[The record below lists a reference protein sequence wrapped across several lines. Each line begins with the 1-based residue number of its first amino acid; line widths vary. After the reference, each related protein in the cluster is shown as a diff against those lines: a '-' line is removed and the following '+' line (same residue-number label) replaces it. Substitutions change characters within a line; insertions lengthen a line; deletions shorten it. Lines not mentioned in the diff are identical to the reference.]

1 MQKVTIPVKIRQA
14 AASDIPAMN
23 ELFQKDLGYA
33 ECTLGTV
40 EKQFAGLDNSR
51 EAVFVAEANDDSG
64 TLGCISEDSL
74 SGTSDVSPDRTSDVS
89 LGGTSDVFPDKRP
102 SPIAGV
108 IHVEK
113 YNVLYFPTMANIL
126 GLAVA
131 ADFRRQ
137 GIGSALL
144 KRAEEWARKN
154 GAISMRLNS
163 GESRKQAHEFYRAQG
178 YTDDKKQLRFIKE
191 L

>member
-1 MQKVTIPVKIRQA
+1 MKKVKIRQA
-14 AASDIPAMN
+14 TTSDIPAMN
-23 ELFQKDLGYA
+23 ELFRKDLGYA
-33 ECTLGTV
+33 ECRLEIV
-40 EKQFAGLDNSR
+40 EKQFTGLDNSR
-51 EAVFVAEANDDSG
+51 EAVFVAEAGDEE
-64 TLGCISEDSL
+64 GC
-74 SGTSDVSPDRTSDVS
+74 
-89 LGGTSDVFPDKRP
+89 
-102 SPIAGV
+102 IAGV

-126 GLAVA
+126 GIAVS

-144 KRAEEWARKN
+144 KRGEEWAREN
-154 GAISMRLNS
+154 GASSMRLNS

-178 YTDDKKQLRFIKE
+178 YIDDKKQLRFIKE

>member
-1 MQKVTIPVKIRQA
+1 MKKVKIRQA

-23 ELFQKDLGYA
+23 ELFRKDLGYE
-33 ECTLGTV
+33 ECTLENV

-51 EAVFVAEANDDSG
+51 EAVFVAEA
-64 TLGCISEDSL
+64 EDENTGAHGGSPDV
-74 SGTSDVSPDRTSDVS
+74 TSDT
-89 LGGTSDVFPDKRP
+89 RP

-126 GLAVA
+126 GIAVA

-144 KRAEEWARKN
+144 KRAEEWAREN
-154 GAISMRLNS
+154 GAGSMRLNS

>member
-23 ELFQKDLGYA
+23 ELFRKDLSYE
-33 ECTLGTV
+33 ECRLEIV
-40 EKQFAGLDNSR
+40 KKQFAGLDNSR
-51 EAVFVAEANDDSG
+51 EAVFVAEAEDDDG
-64 TLGCISEDSL
+64 H
-74 SGTSDVSPDRTSDVS
+74 
-89 LGGTSDVFPDKRP
+89 
-102 SPIAGV
+102 IAGV

-131 ADFRRQ
+131 ADYRRQ

-144 KRAEEWARKN
+144 KRAEEWAREN
-154 GAISMRLNS
+154 GACSMRLNS

>member
-1 MQKVTIPVKIRQA
+1 MQKVRIPVKIRQA
-14 AASDIPAMN
+14 TAIDIPAMK
-23 ELFQKDLGYA
+23 ELFRKDLGYA
-33 ECTLGTV
+33 DCSLEIV
-40 EKQFAGLDNSR
+40 EKQFAGLNNSR
-51 EAVFVAEANDDSG
+51 EAVFVAEADSG
-64 TLGCISEDSL
+64 
-74 SGTSDVSPDRTSDVS
+74 R
-89 LGGTSDVFPDKRP
+89 
-102 SPIAGV
+102 IAGV

-144 KRAEEWARKN
+144 KRAEEWAREN
-154 GAISMRLNS
+154 GASSMRLNS

-178 YTDDKKQLRFIKE
+178 YIDDKKQLRFIKE

>member
-1 MQKVTIPVKIRQA
+1 MQKVKIPVKIRQA
-14 AASDIPAMN
+14 TTSDIPAMN
-23 ELFQKDLGYA
+23 ELFRKDLGYE
-33 ECTLGTV
+33 ECTMEIV

-51 EAVFVAEANDDSG
+51 EAVFVAEAEDDS
-64 TLGCISEDSL
+64 SH
-74 SGTSDVSPDRTSDVS
+74 
-89 LGGTSDVFPDKRP
+89 
-102 SPIAGV
+102 IAGV

-126 GLAVA
+126 GIAVS

-144 KRAEEWARKN
+144 KRAEEWASEN
-154 GAISMRLNS
+154 GASSMRLNS
-163 GESRKQAHEFYRAQG
+163 GESRKQAHEFYRDQG
-178 YTDDKKQLRFIKE
+178 YIDDKKQLRFIKE

>member
-1 MQKVTIPVKIRQA
+1 MKKVKIPVKIRHA

-33 ECTLGTV
+33 ECTLEIV
-40 EKQFAGLDNSR
+40 EKQFAVLDNSR
-51 EAVFVAEANDDSG
+51 EAVFIAEAESTDASGDSHDG
-64 TLGCISEDSL
+64 SPDV
-74 SGTSDVSPDRTSDVS
+74 TSDTR
-89 LGGTSDVFPDKRP
+89 LFR
-102 SPIAGV
+102 IAGV

-126 GLAVA
+126 GIAVA

-144 KRAEEWARKN
+144 KRAEEWAREN
-154 GAISMRLNS
+154 GAGSMRLNS
-163 GESRKQAHEFYRAQG
+163 GESRKKAHEFYRALG
-178 YTDDKKQLRFIKE
+178 YIDDKKQLRFIKE

>member
-1 MQKVTIPVKIRQA
+1 MKKVKIPVKIRHA

-33 ECTLGTV
+33 ECTLEIV
-40 EKQFAGLDNSR
+40 EKQFAGLYNSR
-51 EAVFVAEANDDSG
+51 EAVFIAEAESTDASGDSHDG
-64 TLGCISEDSL
+64 SPDV
-74 SGTSDVSPDRTSDVS
+74 TSDAR
-89 LGGTSDVFPDKRP
+89 LF
-102 SPIAGV
+102 PIAGV

-126 GLAVA
+126 GIAVA

-144 KRAEEWARKN
+144 KRAEEWAREN
-154 GAISMRLNS
+154 GAGSMRLNS
-163 GESRKQAHEFYRAQG
+163 GESRKKAHEFYRALG
-178 YTDDKKQLRFIKE
+178 YIDDKKQLRFIKD

>member
-1 MQKVTIPVKIRQA
+1 MKKIKIRQA

-33 ECTLGTV
+33 ECTLEIV

-51 EAVFVAEANDDSG
+51 EAVFIAEAESTDASGDSPDG
-64 TLGCISEDSL
+64 SPDV
-74 SGTSDVSPDRTSDVS
+74 TSDAR
-89 LGGTSDVFPDKRP
+89 LFR
-102 SPIAGV
+102 IAGV

-113 YNVLYFPTMANIL
+113 YNVLYFPTMAKIL
-126 GLAVA
+126 GIAVA

-144 KRAEEWARKN
+144 KRAEKWACEN
-154 GAISMRLNS
+154 GAGSMRLNS
-163 GESRKQAHEFYRAQG
+163 GESRKKAHEFYRALG
-178 YTDDKKQLRFIKE
+178 YIDDKKQLRFIKE

>member
-1 MQKVTIPVKIRQA
+1 MKKVEIRQA
-14 AASDIPAMN
+14 TSADIPAMN
-23 ELFQKDLGYA
+23 ELFRKDLGYE
-33 ECTLGTV
+33 ECTLQIL

-51 EAVFVAEANDDSG
+51 EAVFVAEV
-64 TLGCISEDSL
+64 
-74 SGTSDVSPDRTSDVS
+74 SDGDYSH
-89 LGGTSDVFPDKRP
+89 
-102 SPIAGV
+102 IAGV

-126 GLAVA
+126 GIAVS

-144 KRAEEWARKN
+144 KRAEEWAREN
-154 GAISMRLNS
+154 GAGSMRLNS

-178 YTDDKKQLRFIKE
+178 YIDDKKQLRFIKE

>member
-1 MQKVTIPVKIRQA
+1 MQKIKIRHA

-33 ECTLGTV
+33 ECTLEIV
-40 EKQFAGLDNSR
+40 EKQFAVLDNSR
-51 EAVFVAEANDDSG
+51 EAVFIAEAESTDASGDSHDG
-64 TLGCISEDSL
+64 SPDV
-74 SGTSDVSPDRTSDVS
+74 TSDAR
-89 LGGTSDVFPDKRP
+89 LFR
-102 SPIAGV
+102 IAGV

-126 GLAVA
+126 GIAVA

-144 KRAEEWARKN
+144 KRAEEWAREN
-154 GAISMRLNS
+154 GAGSMRLNS
-163 GESRKQAHEFYRAQG
+163 GESRKKAHEFYRALG
-178 YTDDKKQLRFIKE
+178 YIDDKKQLRFIKE

>member
-1 MQKVTIPVKIRQA
+1 MSKVKIRQA
-14 AASDIPAMN
+14 TASDIAAMN
-23 ELFQKDLGYA
+23 ELFRKDLGY
-33 ECTLGTV
+33 EGCTLEIV

-51 EAVFVAEANDDSG
+51 EAVFVAEVGDDSG
-64 TLGCISEDSL
+64 H
-74 SGTSDVSPDRTSDVS
+74 
-89 LGGTSDVFPDKRP
+89 
-102 SPIAGV
+102 IAGV
-108 IHVEK
+108 IHIEK

-144 KRAEEWARKN
+144 KRAEEWAREN
-154 GAISMRLNS
+154 GACSMRLNS

>member
-1 MQKVTIPVKIRQA
+1 MKKVKIPVKIRHA

-33 ECTLGTV
+33 ECTLEIV

-51 EAVFVAEANDDSG
+51 EAVFIAEAESTYASGDSHDG
-64 TLGCISEDSL
+64 SPDV
-74 SGTSDVSPDRTSDVS
+74 TSDAR
-89 LGGTSDVFPDKRP
+89 LF
-102 SPIAGV
+102 PIAGV

-113 YNVLYFPTMANIL
+113 YSVLYFPTMANIL
-126 GLAVA
+126 GIAVA

-144 KRAEEWARKN
+144 KRAEEWAREN
-154 GAISMRLNS
+154 GAGSMRLNS
-163 GESRKQAHEFYRAQG
+163 GESRKKAHEFYRALG
-178 YTDDKKQLRFIKE
+178 YIDDKKQLRFIKE

>member
-23 ELFQKDLGYA
+23 ELFRTDLGYE
-33 ECTLGTV
+33 ECTLEIV

-51 EAVFVAEANDDSG
+51 EAVFIAEAEDDDG
-64 TLGCISEDSL
+64 H
-74 SGTSDVSPDRTSDVS
+74 
-89 LGGTSDVFPDKRP
+89 
-102 SPIAGV
+102 IAGV

-131 ADFRRQ
+131 ADYRRQ

-144 KRAEEWARKN
+144 KRAEEWAREN
-154 GAISMRLNS
+154 GACSMRLNS
-163 GESRKQAHEFYRAQG
+163 GESRKQAHDFYRAQG

>member
-1 MQKVTIPVKIRQA
+1 MKKVKIPVKIRHA

-33 ECTLGTV
+33 ECTLEIV

-51 EAVFVAEANDDSG
+51 EAVFIAEAESTDASGDSHDG
-64 TLGCISEDSL
+64 SPDV
-74 SGTSDVSPDRTSDVS
+74 TSDAR
-89 LGGTSDVFPDKRP
+89 LF
-102 SPIAGV
+102 PIAGV

-126 GLAVA
+126 GIAVA

-144 KRAEEWARKN
+144 KRAEEWAREN
-154 GAISMRLNS
+154 GAGSMRLNS
-163 GESRKQAHEFYRAQG
+163 GESRKKAHEFYRALG
-178 YTDDKKQLRFIKE
+178 YIDDKKQLRFIKE

>member
-1 MQKVTIPVKIRQA
+1 MQKIKIRHA

-33 ECTLGTV
+33 ECTLEIV

-51 EAVFVAEANDDSG
+51 EAVFIAEAESTDTSGESHDDSP
-64 TLGCISEDSL
+64 DV
-74 SGTSDVSPDRTSDVS
+74 TSDAR
-89 LGGTSDVFPDKRP
+89 LFR
-102 SPIAGV
+102 IAGV

-126 GLAVA
+126 GIAVA

-144 KRAEEWARKN
+144 KRAEKWAREN
-154 GAISMRLNS
+154 GASSMRLNS
-163 GESRKQAHEFYRAQG
+163 GESRKKAHEFYRALG
-178 YTDDKKQLRFIKE
+178 YIDDKKQLRFIKD

>member
-1 MQKVTIPVKIRQA
+1 MSKLKIRQA
-14 AASDIPAMN
+14 TASDIPAMN
-23 ELFQKDLGYA
+23 ELFRKDLGYE
-33 ECTLGTV
+33 ECRLEIV

-51 EAVFVAEANDDSG
+51 EAVFLAEAGDDSG
-64 TLGCISEDSL
+64 H
-74 SGTSDVSPDRTSDVS
+74 
-89 LGGTSDVFPDKRP
+89 
-102 SPIAGV
+102 IAGV

-144 KRAEEWARKN
+144 KQAEEWAREN
-154 GAISMRLNS
+154 GASSMRLNS

-178 YTDDKKQLRFIKE
+178 YIDDKKQLRFIKE

>member
-1 MQKVTIPVKIRQA
+1 MKKVEIPVKIRQA
-14 AASDIPAMN
+14 TASDIPAMN
-23 ELFQKDLGYA
+23 ELFQKDLGYE
-33 ECTLGTV
+33 ECTLEIV

-51 EAVFVAEANDDSG
+51 EVVFVAEAEDDS
-64 TLGCISEDSL
+64 SH
-74 SGTSDVSPDRTSDVS
+74 
-89 LGGTSDVFPDKRP
+89 
-102 SPIAGV
+102 IAGV

-126 GLAVA
+126 GLAVV

-144 KRAEEWARKN
+144 KRAEEWAREN
-154 GAISMRLNS
+154 GAGSMRLNS
-163 GESRKQAHEFYRAQG
+163 GESRKQAHEFYRALG
-178 YTDDKKQLRFIKE
+178 YIDDKKQLRFIKE

>member
-1 MQKVTIPVKIRQA
+1 MKKVKIPVKIRQA
-14 AASDIPAMN
+14 TTSDISAMN
-23 ELFQKDLGYA
+23 ELFRKDLGY
-33 ECTLGTV
+33 EGCTLEIV
-40 EKQFAGLDNSR
+40 EKQFTGLDNSR
-51 EAVFVAEANDDSG
+51 EAVFVAEAGDDSG
-64 TLGCISEDSL
+64 H
-74 SGTSDVSPDRTSDVS
+74 
-89 LGGTSDVFPDKRP
+89 
-102 SPIAGV
+102 IAGV

-144 KRAEEWARKN
+144 KQAEEWAREN
-154 GAISMRLNS
+154 GASSIRLNS
-163 GESRKQAHEFYRAQG
+163 GESRKQAHEFYRTQG

>member
-14 AASDIPAMN
+14 AASDIPEMN
-23 ELFQKDLGYA
+23 ELFRKDLGYA
-33 ECTLGTV
+33 ECRFEIV
-40 EKQFAGLDNSR
+40 KKQFAGLDNSR
-51 EAVFVAEANDDSG
+51 EAVFVAEAEDDDG
-64 TLGCISEDSL
+64 H
-74 SGTSDVSPDRTSDVS
+74 
-89 LGGTSDVFPDKRP
+89 
-102 SPIAGV
+102 IAGV

-131 ADFRRQ
+131 ADYRRQ

-144 KRAEEWARKN
+144 KRAEKWAREN
-154 GAISMRLNS
+154 GACSMRLNS

>member
-1 MQKVTIPVKIRQA
+1 MQKVKIPVKIRQA
-14 AASDIPAMN
+14 TTSDIPAMN
-23 ELFQKDLGYA
+23 ELFRKDLGYE
-33 ECTLGTV
+33 ECTLEIV

-51 EAVFVAEANDDSG
+51 EAVFVAEAECTDSHDGAND
-64 TLGCISEDSL
+64 
-74 SGTSDVSPDRTSDVS
+74 GTSET
-89 LGGTSDVFPDKRP
+89 RP
-102 SPIAGV
+102 PLIVGV

-126 GLAVA
+126 GIAVA

-144 KRAEEWARKN
+144 KRAEEWAREN
-154 GAISMRLNS
+154 GASSMRLNS

-178 YTDDKKQLRFIKE
+178 YIDDKMQLRFIKE

>member
-1 MQKVTIPVKIRQA
+1 MKKVKIPVKIRQA

-23 ELFQKDLGYA
+23 ELFRKDLGYE
-33 ECTLGTV
+33 ECTLEIV
-40 EKQFAGLDNSR
+40 EKQFAGLDKSR
-51 EAVFVAEANDDSG
+51 EVVFVAEAECTDSHDG
-64 TLGCISEDSL
+64 SYDS
-74 SGTSDVSPDRTSDVS
+74 SSDT
-89 LGGTSDVFPDKRP
+89 RP

-126 GLAVA
+126 GIAVA

-144 KRAEEWARKN
+144 KNAEEWAREN
-154 GAISMRLNS
+154 GVSSMRLNS

>member
-1 MQKVTIPVKIRQA
+1 MKKVKIPVKIRHA

-33 ECTLGTV
+33 ECTLEIV

-51 EAVFVAEANDDSG
+51 EAVFIAEAESTDASGESHGDSP
-64 TLGCISEDSL
+64 DV
-74 SGTSDVSPDRTSDVS
+74 TSDTR
-89 LGGTSDVFPDKRP
+89 LFR
-102 SPIAGV
+102 IAGV

-126 GLAVA
+126 GIAVA

-144 KRAEEWARKN
+144 KRAEEWAREN
-154 GAISMRLNS
+154 GAGSMRLNS
-163 GESRKQAHEFYRAQG
+163 GESRKKAHEFYRALG
-178 YTDDKKQLRFIKE
+178 YIDDKKQLRFIKE

>member
-1 MQKVTIPVKIRQA
+1 MKKVKIRHA

-33 ECTLGTV
+33 ECTLEIV

-51 EAVFVAEANDDSG
+51 EAVFIAEAESTDASGDSH
-64 TLGCISEDSL
+64 DV
-74 SGTSDVSPDRTSDVS
+74 TSNAR
-89 LGGTSDVFPDKRP
+89 LFR
-102 SPIAGV
+102 IAGV

-113 YNVLYFPTMANIL
+113 YNALYSPTMANIL
-126 GLAVA
+126 GIAVA

-144 KRAEEWARKN
+144 KRAEEWAREN
-154 GAISMRLNS
+154 GAGSMRLNS
-163 GESRKQAHEFYRAQG
+163 GESRKKAHEFYRALG
-178 YTDDKKQLRFIKE
+178 YIDDKKQLRFIKE

>member
-1 MQKVTIPVKIRQA
+1 MKKVKIRQA
-14 AASDIPAMN
+14 TTSDIPAMN
-23 ELFQKDLGYA
+23 ELFRKDLGYE
-33 ECTLGTV
+33 ECTPEIV

-51 EAVFVAEANDDSG
+51 EAVFVAEAEDDS
-64 TLGCISEDSL
+64 SH
-74 SGTSDVSPDRTSDVS
+74 
-89 LGGTSDVFPDKRP
+89 
-102 SPIAGV
+102 IAGV

-144 KRAEEWARKN
+144 KRAEEWAREN
-154 GAISMRLNS
+154 GACSMRLNS

>member
-1 MQKVTIPVKIRQA
+1 MQKVKIPVKIRQA
-14 AASDIPAMN
+14 TTSDIPAMN
-23 ELFQKDLGYA
+23 ELFRKDLGYE
-33 ECTLGTV
+33 ECTMEIV

-51 EAVFVAEANDDSG
+51 EAVFVAEEEDDS
-64 TLGCISEDSL
+64 SH
-74 SGTSDVSPDRTSDVS
+74 
-89 LGGTSDVFPDKRP
+89 
-102 SPIAGV
+102 IAGV

-144 KRAEEWARKN
+144 KRAEEWAREN
-154 GAISMRLNS
+154 GVCSMRLNS

-178 YTDDKKQLRFIKE
+178 YIDDKKQLRFIKE

>member
-14 AASDIPAMN
+14 AASDIPEMN
-23 ELFQKDLGYA
+23 ELFRKDLGYA
-33 ECTLGTV
+33 ECRFEIV
-40 EKQFAGLDNSR
+40 KKQFAGLDNSR
-51 EAVFVAEANDDSG
+51 EAVFVAEAEDEE
-64 TLGCISEDSL
+64 GC
-74 SGTSDVSPDRTSDVS
+74 
-89 LGGTSDVFPDKRP
+89 
-102 SPIAGV
+102 IAGV

-131 ADFRRQ
+131 ADYRRQ

-144 KRAEEWARKN
+144 KRAEKWAREN
-154 GAISMRLNS
+154 GACSMRLNS

>member
-1 MQKVTIPVKIRQA
+1 MKKVKIPVKIRHA

-33 ECTLGTV
+33 ECTLEIV

-51 EAVFVAEANDDSG
+51 EAVFIAEAESTDASG
-64 TLGCISEDSL
+64 ESHDGSPDV
-74 SGTSDVSPDRTSDVS
+74 TSDAR
-89 LGGTSDVFPDKRP
+89 LFR
-102 SPIAGV
+102 IAGV

-126 GLAVA
+126 GIAVS

-144 KRAEEWARKN
+144 KRAEEWAREN
-154 GAISMRLNS
+154 GAGSVRLNS
-163 GESRKQAHEFYRAQG
+163 GESRKKAHEFYRALG
-178 YTDDKKQLRFIKE
+178 YIDDKKQLRFIKE

>member
-1 MQKVTIPVKIRQA
+1 MKKVKIPVKIRHA

-33 ECTLGTV
+33 ECTLEIV

-51 EAVFVAEANDDSG
+51 EAVFIAEAESTDASG
-64 TLGCISEDSL
+64 ESHDGSPDGSPDV
-74 SGTSDVSPDRTSDVS
+74 TSDAR
-89 LGGTSDVFPDKRP
+89 LFR
-102 SPIAGV
+102 IAGV

-126 GLAVA
+126 GIAVS

-144 KRAEEWARKN
+144 KRAEEWAREN
-154 GAISMRLNS
+154 GAGSVRLNS
-163 GESRKQAHEFYRAQG
+163 GESRKKAHEFYRALG
-178 YTDDKKQLRFIKE
+178 YIDDKKQLRFIKE

>member
-1 MQKVTIPVKIRQA
+1 MQKIKIPVKIRHA
-14 AASDIPAMN
+14 AACDIPAMN

-33 ECTLGTV
+33 ECTLEIV

-51 EAVFVAEANDDSG
+51 EAVFIAEAESTDASG
-64 TLGCISEDSL
+64 ESHDGSHDGSPDV
-74 SGTSDVSPDRTSDVS
+74 TSDAR
-89 LGGTSDVFPDKRP
+89 LFR
-102 SPIAGV
+102 IAGV

-126 GLAVA
+126 GIAVA

-144 KRAEEWARKN
+144 KRAEKWAREN
-154 GAISMRLNS
+154 GAGSMRLNS
-163 GESRKQAHEFYRAQG
+163 GESRKKAHEFYRALG
-178 YTDDKKQLRFIKE
+178 YIDDKKQLRFIKE

>member
-1 MQKVTIPVKIRQA
+1 MKKVKIRQA
-14 AASDIPAMN
+14 TVSDIPAMN
-23 ELFQKDLGYA
+23 ELFSKDLGYE
-33 ECTLGTV
+33 ECTLEIV
-40 EKQFAGLDNSR
+40 EKQFAVLDNSR
-51 EAVFVAEANDDSG
+51 EAVFVAEADSG
-64 TLGCISEDSL
+64 
-74 SGTSDVSPDRTSDVS
+74 R
-89 LGGTSDVFPDKRP
+89 
-102 SPIAGV
+102 IAGV

-144 KRAEEWARKN
+144 KRAEEWALEN
-154 GAISMRLNS
+154 GASSMRLNS
-163 GESRKQAHEFYRAQG
+163 GESRKQAHKFYRAQG
-178 YTDDKKQLRFIKE
+178 YTDDKNQLRFIKE

>member
-23 ELFQKDLGYA
+23 ELFRKDLGYE
-33 ECTLGTV
+33 ECRLEIV
-40 EKQFAGLDNSR
+40 KKQFAGLDNSR
-51 EAVFVAEANDDSG
+51 EAVFIAEAEDDNG
-64 TLGCISEDSL
+64 H
-74 SGTSDVSPDRTSDVS
+74 
-89 LGGTSDVFPDKRP
+89 
-102 SPIAGV
+102 IAGV

-131 ADFRRQ
+131 ADYRRQ

-144 KRAEEWARKN
+144 KRAEEWAREN
-154 GAISMRLNS
+154 GACSMRLNS